1 MNRIGKALLTGTE
14 LLTIDEIIERVDAV
28 SVEDVQALAAEHWNP
43 EAMSAAAIGPSAD
56 AARAGL
62 ERLSP
67 ELVAG

>member
-1 MNRIGKALLTGTE
+1 MDPELTLE
-14 LLTIDEIIERVDAV
+14 MRHIPSRNEIIERVDAV
-28 SVEDVQALAAEHWNP
+28 SVEDVQAVATEHWNP

-56 AARAGL
+56 AVRAGL